1 MGWEQN
7 KAGLPET
14 DGRFSHITDGQASK
28 PRVDISKYMIDP
40 NPRIAKRDS
49 GMLQSIRATP
59 DALPRRRSSDVKP
72 LQDALDDNLGGW
84 YGATQTAGRFTPKP
98 DRKERDTAE
107 NEFVTRG
114 ILRGIGKTPERNEVT
129 QRYSQLAAQITKP
142 STIEPASLKPGYLT
156 SKLALAKAALTSGS
170 LSANHLP
177 VHTPAYGGDSIKS
190 KLGGQNLMHLL
201 SQQQSEQDRLQQKL
215 EQFSLPKDTKL
226 YKRSASPVSIPETAN
241 QRLPL
246 GQNTI
251 ESLREFRSKMREHYA
266 FEQMRGHHTNH
277 RY

>member
-1 MGWEQN
+1 
-7 KAGLPET
+7 
-14 DGRFSHITDGQASK
+14 
-28 PRVDISKYMIDP
+28 MIDP
-40 NPRIAKRDS
+40 NPRLAKRDS

-72 LQDALDDNLGGW
+72 LQDVLDDNLGGW
-84 YGATQTAGRFTPKP
+84 YGATQPAGRFTPKP

-107 NEFVTRG
+107 NEFLTRG
-114 ILRGIGKTPERNEVT
+114 ILRGIGKTPERHDVS

-142 STIEPASLKPGYLT
+142 STVEPASLKPGYLT
-156 SKLALAKAALTSGS
+156 SKLALAKTALASGS

-177 VHTPAYGGDSIKS
+177 VHTSAYSGETVKTR
-190 KLGGQNLMHLL
+190 LGGNNLMQLL

-215 EQFSLPKDTKL
+215 EQFSLPKETKL
-226 YKRSASPVSIPETAN
+226 YKRSTSPAPLPESAN

-266 FEQMRGHHTNH
+266 FEQLRGHHTNH